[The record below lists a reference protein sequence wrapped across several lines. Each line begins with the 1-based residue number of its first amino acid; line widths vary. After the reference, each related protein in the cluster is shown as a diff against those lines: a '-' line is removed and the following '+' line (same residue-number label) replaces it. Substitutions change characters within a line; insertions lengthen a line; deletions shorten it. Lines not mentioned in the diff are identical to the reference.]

1 MGSNITTTRAIKHYF
16 LLLQGRITSLRRYQ
30 RTYQNSIRIIKSI
43 TRSQFPI
50 DANLKNGKHV
60 TLHNLNEA
68 YAYTTGLNNYVKFE
82 NNNIVKIL
90 NQKLGPE
97 LTIKTTPDNGEL
109 MEVFFKEGYSRLPV
123 KDRIVLDIGANIAD
137 TSIYFA
143 IKGAKKVIA
152 LEPFPKNYEMA
163 KQNVELNKLSEKIFL
178 TLGGLSDKNSH
189 MLIDSDKEG
198 MFTLEHFEKG
208 LEIPLITLDHIL
220 NINDVDSAI
229 LKMDCENCEYPSILN
244 SSKDTLRKFTHI
256 QIEYHNGYKNLKDK
270 LESCG
275 FKTSLISAFSKSNGK
290 YLGYLYAVR
299 K

>member
-1 MGSNITTTRAIKHYF
+1 
-16 LLLQGRITSLRRYQ
+16 
-30 RTYQNSIRIIKSI
+30 
-43 TRSQFPI
+43 
-50 DANLKNGKHV
+50 
-60 TLHNLNEA
+60 
-68 YAYTTGLNNYVKFE
+68 
-82 NNNIVKIL
+82 
-90 NQKLGPE
+90 
-97 LTIKTTPDNGEL
+97 

-143 IKGAKKVIA
+143 LKGDKKVIA

-198 MFTLEHFEKG
+198 MFTLEHFERG

-220 NINDVDSAI
+220 NINDVNSAI

-275 FKTSLISAFSKSNGK
+275 FKTSLISAFSKSDGK